1 MLEDDKVKKVKV
13 INPVESVA
21 VGSVPI
27 TAPLSF
33 KVKLQRK
40 PGAEPVTLFSFIDGD
55 RLDHFATVGGDEF
68 EKEFDDLSKAQG
80 FIAGALETG
89 GFIVADD
96 SQVKPARS

>member
-13 INPVESVA
+13 IPPVEPVA
-21 VGSVPI
+21 VPI

-68 EKEFDDLSKAQG
+68 DKEFDDLSKAQG